1 MGKKEA
7 LADLILLRKQDR
19 KPKYHALSDFDGGF
33 YDGDWITPWT
43 ISACNLDADLM
54 IVAQD
59 WSSAQTLESPKRSKP
74 AQKEAR
80 KLCGQDAN
88 LPTNKTLKA
97 LLKRH
102 FELEFADIYATNVF
116 VFIKP
121 GTISAKIPIE
131 DLAYCAKKY
140 TLPQIEIVQPRMVLC
155 LGKGTFNA
163 IQLALGYPLSK
174 LSEASLPNGH
184 TKYRNGAEI
193 YGVPHTGSWGTRN
206 AGGIDNV
213 GAIWGRLANRW
224 VSLRCTHSTS
234 CESRN
239 P

>member
-19 KPKYHALSDFDGGF
+19 NPKYHALSDFDDGF

-43 ISACNLDADLM
+43 ISACNLDAGLM

-59 WSSAQTLESPKRSKP
+59 WSSAEALESPKRSKP

-97 LLKRH
+97 LLKKH
-102 FELEFADIYATNVF
+102 FGLEFADTYATNLF

-131 DLAYCAKKY
+131 DLAYCAEKY
-140 TLPQIEIVQPRMVLC
+140 ALPQIEIVQPRMVLC

-163 IQLALGYPLSK
+163 IQLALGHPLSK
-174 LSEASLPNGH
+174 LSEASLPNAH
-184 TKYRNGAEI
+184 TQHQNGAEI

-206 AGGIDNV
+206 AGGIDNMHT
-213 GAIWGRLANRW
+213 IWARLANRFAELAITQG
-224 VSLRCTHSTS
+224 VRHRLR
-234 CESRN
+234 
-239 P
+239 